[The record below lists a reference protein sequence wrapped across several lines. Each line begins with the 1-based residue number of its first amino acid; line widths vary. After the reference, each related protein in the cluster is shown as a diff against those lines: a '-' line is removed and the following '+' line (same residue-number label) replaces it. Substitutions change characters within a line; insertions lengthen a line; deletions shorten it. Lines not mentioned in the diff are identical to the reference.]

1 MNKNNSTLE
10 ETFTLA
16 YENYQKDFSK
26 VAATLCQKILKI
38 DSNHF
43 GSNFL
48 MGLISLRHKNYDNA
62 IYFFQKGIK
71 INPNFIATYNN
82 LGGTFKE
89 LGKLKEARNCYKK
102 AIEINPEYASAY
114 YNIGNLL
121 KEEGKFQ
128 DAIVNYNK
136 AIEFYK
142 KEKKTEKNQS
152 NYVNALHS
160 LGGVQRELGKLEE
173 AKNYY
178 EQVIKIKPD
187 HEQAYNNLGIVL
199 KELDKFNEATICYEK
214 AVKIKPN
221 YALAYHNL
229 GIINKLLGNF
239 KKTVNAFQKAIEYEP
254 DNLFHYYHLSDFK
267 KEILDKKTKNKIN
280 KIVNTKNTSKINLAY
295 GNFLLSKYELEDKNY
310 KKELDYLL
318 KGHLCYS
325 ESTNEKFRKGTEYA
339 LNKLPNIIKFS
350 NLNNLSDEAVKNN
363 SYKIK
368 PIFII
373 GVPRCGSTLVEKV
386 IAANDTNIP
395 IGEETAI
402 LSVFFEQEK
411 LLEKKSINVRD
422 IENFR
427 MKLLDK
433 YKRKK
438 LISER
443 SNYIFTD
450 KSLDNFFY
458 IGLIKA
464 IYPHAKVINC
474 KRNALSS
481 IVSILQNNLTG
492 ISWAHDIENIFRYFD
507 IYHRMINNYV
517 KIFPNFVYELELE
530 KFTNNPESESKKL
543 MEYCDLPWN
552 EKCLEY
558 YKRKDVISQ
567 TASNIQIREAI
578 YKTSNEKY
586 LPYKKF
592 LTQYGEKYSW
602 FK

>member
-1 MNKNNSTLE
+1 MNTENIKKIFE
-10 ETFTLA
+10 LA
-16 YENYQKDFSK
+16 YKNHKENNFETAEKLYNK
-26 VAATLCQKILKI
+26 VLSI

-43 GSNFL
+43 GSIYL
-48 MGLISLRHKNYDNA
+48 LGSLFIQTKNLNKAKTLLQRAIQIDPNYSDAHYNLGNA
-62 IYFFQKGIK
+62 LAELQEFEKAIICFKK
-71 INPNFIATYNN
+71 AAEINPKNADTHNN
-82 LGGTFKE
+82 LGN
-89 LGKLKEARNCYKK
+89 LLKKIGQIQEAENCYKK
-102 AIEINPEYASAY
+102 AIEINP
-114 YNIGNLL
+114 
-121 KEEGKFQ
+121 
-128 DAIVNYNK
+128 
-136 AIEFYK
+136 
-142 KEKKTEKNQS
+142 
-152 NYVNALHS
+152 NYVN
-160 LGGVQRELGKLEE
+160 
-173 AKNYY
+173 
-178 EQVIKIKPD
+178 
-187 HEQAYNNLGIVL
+187 AYNNLGTIFQKRNNF
-199 KELDKFNEATICYEK
+199 KEAIKFYEK
-214 AVKIKPN
+214 TIQLEPNFANAYNNLGLIFHELEEYQKAISHYKKAIKIKPN
-221 YALAYHNL
+221 YSETYSNL
-229 GIINKLLGNF
+229 GKLFKDLGNF
-239 KKTVNAFQKAIEYEP
+239 EKTINCFEKAIKYKP
-254 DNLFHYYHLSDFK
+254 DDLISLYYSSELK
-267 KEILDKKTKNKIN
+267 NEILNTDLQTSIIKIINNKNC
-280 KIVNTKNTSKINLAY
+280 TKINLAY
-295 GNFLLSKYELEDKNY
+295 GNFLLSIYEKQKQNY
-310 KKELDYLL
+310 ENEFNFLL
-318 KGHLCYS
+318 KGHLYYLDS
-325 ESTNEKFRKGTEYA
+325 QKENFFDTVKIDYWSKVSLEIEKLFNSNKFGTLKNE
-339 LNKLPNIIKFS
+339 
-350 NLNNLSDEAVKNN
+350 NND
-363 SYKIK
+363 KIK

-386 IAANDTNIP
+386 LASGEINIP